1 MTVHFLSFLKQT
13 LQSERPKATHP
24 FPGRLRTLDLLP
36 RIARNGYSA
45 LLLVGLL
52 ECKAWKPRHLEV
64 EPKVNDLEISYV
76 YVIGGSILWLCGSQF
91 VGSENLCE
99 THGLFLI
106 ISWIFSCFICWD
118 GLGSA
123 HYTSPGVFWALCRSV
138 SFWPCCPFAI
148 MPLFFW
154 RQLKSYDMTIPS
166 QDFSRNHGSSLKKWM
181 RTDIGQKNVS
191 KSLSRIDTIN
201 KR

>member
-1 MTVHFLSFLKQT
+1 MTLVDNPLVFQQFKQLERKNYEFCATYSMTVHFLSFLKQT

-76 YVIGGSILWLCGSQF
+76 YVIGGSIL
-91 VGSENLCE
+91 
-99 THGLFLI
+99 
-106 ISWIFSCFICWD
+106 
-118 GLGSA
+118 
-123 HYTSPGVFWALCRSV
+123 
-138 SFWPCCPFAI
+138 
-148 MPLFFW
+148 
-154 RQLKSYDMTIPS
+154 
-166 QDFSRNHGSSLKKWM
+166 
-181 RTDIGQKNVS
+181 
-191 KSLSRIDTIN
+191 
-201 KR
+201 